1 MSAPHARLITL
12 TAAERRRLT
21 VLAYSHTAGYQQV
34 IRARI
39 VCDAARGD
47 SNAAIARRHD
57 ITVDTVRRWRG
68 RFADEG
74 LAGLADRPR
83 PGRPTRFTPV
93 QVAEVTALA
102 CQLPAETGAPLS
114 KWTCPDLAAEVVDR
128 GITASISASTV
139 RRILARETLK
149 PWQHQSWIFI
159 RDPQFTVKA
168 ARVLGLYAREYD
180 GVPLGSDEY
189 VISSDEK
196 TSIQARCRCHPTLAP
211 GAART
216 MRVNHEYQRK
226 GALAYLAAYD
236 VHRAQV
242 FSHRCAKTGI
252 LPFMTLA
259 EQVMTREPYASAKR
273 VFWVVDNGSSH
284 RGQAAI
290 DRLTARFPNAVM
302 VHTPIHASW
311 TNQIEIYFSIIQRK
325 VLTPNDLTSLDQVE
339 DRLTAFEQR
348 YNATARP
355 FRWRF
360 TPADLEDLMARIERH
375 EQKELNLQQP
385 AGCDHQ
391 PAAHALA
398 A

>member
-1 MSAPHARLITL
+1 MNTSAL
-12 TAAERRRLT
+12 
-21 VLAYSHTAGYQQV
+21 
-34 IRARI
+34 
-39 VCDAARGD
+39 
-47 SNAAIARRHD
+47 
-57 ITVDTVRRWRG
+57 
-68 RFADEG
+68 
-74 LAGLADRPR
+74 
-83 PGRPTRFTPV
+83 
-93 QVAEVTALA
+93 
-102 CQLPAETGAPLS
+102 
-114 KWTCPDLAAEVVDR
+114 
-128 GITASISASTV
+128 
-139 RRILARETLK
+139 
-149 PWQHQSWIFI
+149 
-159 RDPQFTVKA
+159 
-168 ARVLGLYAREYD
+168 
-180 GVPLGSDEY
+180 
-189 VISSDEK
+189 
-196 TSIQARCRCHPTLAP
+196 
-211 GAART
+211 
-216 MRVNHEYQRK
+216 

-236 VHRAQV
+236 VHQAQV
-242 FSHRCAKTGI
+242 FSHRSAKTGI

-325 VLTPNDLTSLDQVE
+325 VLTPNDFTSLDQVE

>member
-12 TAAERRRLT
+12 TAPERRRLT
-21 VLAYSHTAGYQQV
+21 LLAYSHTAGYQQV

-57 ITVDTVRRWRG
+57 ITIDTVRRWRG

-93 QVAEVTALA
+93 QVAEVKALA

-128 GITASISASTV
+128 GIIASISASTV
-139 RRILARETLK
+139 RRILARDTLK

-159 RDPQFTVKA
+159 RDPDFAVKA
-168 ARVLGLYAREYD
+168 GRVLGLYTREYD

-216 MRVNHEYQRK
+216 MRVKHEYQRK

-242 FSHRCAKTGI
+242 FSHRSAKTGI

-273 VFWVVDNGSSH
+273 VFRVIDNGSSH

-302 VHTPIHASW
+302 VHTPVHASW

-325 VLTPNDLTSLDQVE
+325 VLTPNDFTSLDQVE

-355 FRWRF
+355 FRWKF